1 MDPADQPLVVREI
14 VNFGKAIA
22 AFEARLISRNSPF
35 DQFVADMNAGHA
47 NDSTAISDDAKNGA
61 KLFVGKAGCSDCHNG
76 ALLTDE
82 NFYNIGI
89 PQTGQG
95 VPTMEDCP
103 KGGVCDCVT
112 PSNCIPFGAFDGHT
126 KLKNHK
132 YLRTSMWSDDPSDT
146 SRQKYVD
153 MDGNTIPKGSQ
164 RTPSLRDVALT
175 APYMHTGAYPTLES
189 VVAHYNAGAQTLE
202 NGTPS
207 VRIQPLYLTDE
218 EQSQLVEFLK
228 TLTGEPLPSA
238 LADPP
243 QLP

>member
-1 MDPADQPLVVREI
+1 ML
-14 VNFGKAIA
+14 VNFGKALA
-22 AFEARLISRNSPF
+22 AFEARLISRNSAF
-35 DQFVADMNAGHA
+35 DQFIDDLNAGHA
-47 NDSTAISDDAKNGA
+47 NESTAISPAAKNGA
-61 KLFVGKAGCSDCHNG
+61 RLFVGKAGCSDCHNG
-76 ALLTDE
+76 PLLTDE
-82 NFYNIGI
+82 SFYNIGI

-95 VPTMEDCP
+95 IPTMQDCP

-112 PSNCIPFGAFDGHT
+112 PNNCIPFGVFDGNQ
-126 KLKNHK
+126 KLRSHK
-132 YLRTSMWSDDPSDT
+132 YLRMSMWSDDQMDT
-146 SRQKYVD
+146 SRAKYLNLD
-153 MDGNTIPKGSQ
+153 PSTIPKGSW

-175 APYMHTGAYPTLES
+175 APYMHTGAFPTLES
-189 VVAHYNAGAQTLE
+189 VVAHYNAGAQTLD

-228 TLTGEPLPSA
+228 TLTGEPLPSE